1 MKTFQSVILSLQRYW
16 TNYGCS
22 LLQPLDAA
30 VGAGTFHYGTF
41 LRSLGPEPWSA
52 CYVQPSRRPA
62 DGRYAEN
69 PNRLQR
75 YYQFQTVIKPAPKD
89 LQEVYLASLSELGL
103 DERNHD
109 IRFVEDNWHSP
120 TLGAWGLGWEVWL
133 DGMEISQITYFQ
145 EIAGIKCQSILAEIT
160 YGLERLSMY
169 LQKIDNVFD
178 LIWNEN
184 QNNQSLTYGDIW
196 RENEIQQSSY
206 NFEDANPDA
215 LLQLFEL
222 FEKESYRLVEKELP
236 IPSYDMAIQCSHI
249 FNVLDASKAISD
261 TERVAFIKRIRSMSH
276 QIALLYLKQR
286 EEQNFPL
293 LHKHTG
299 T

>member
-1 MKTFQSVILSLQRYW
+1 
-16 TNYGCS
+16 
-22 LLQPLDAA
+22 
-30 VGAGTFHYGTF
+30 
-41 LRSLGPEPWSA
+41 
-52 CYVQPSRRPA
+52 
-62 DGRYAEN
+62 
-69 PNRLQR
+69 
-75 YYQFQTVIKPAPKD
+75 
-89 LQEVYLASLSELGL
+89 
-103 DERNHD
+103 
-109 IRFVEDNWHSP
+109 
-120 TLGAWGLGWEVWL
+120 
-133 DGMEISQITYFQ
+133 
-145 EIAGIKCQSILAEIT
+145 
-160 YGLERLSMY
+160 MY